1 MRKIFAIILVAL
13 LLGVGVVAL
22 IETDPGYILLAY
34 GNYTLET
41 SLWVGLL
48 LLALFTLLVYIIL
61 RLVYRLIGGQ
71 RSLVSWLGTRK
82 TRRGSRLTTQ
92 GLIHFVE
99 GNWAG
104 ARRQLLRGAKNND
117 APLVNYLLAARASH
131 RLHEPEKVSEYL
143 GAAGDSD
150 SAALIAVALTR
161 AELQLRSGD
170 YEPALATLEQ
180 AKNDVARYPQV
191 LELLRDAYS
200 GLQDWGKLA
209 GLLPDLKKHKLLEG
223 DALRQLEREVY
234 GQLLAQCVTGG
245 DGQDPD
251 SLRSAWQKM
260 PADLKQDAQMLQ
272 GYVRMLIDRGDHGA
286 AEKLVLRGL
295 KQQWDAS
302 LVRLYGCVRS
312 DNVPRQLARAESW
325 LTAHPDDAQLLLC
338 LGRLSARD
346 KLWGKARD
354 YFESSYRLEKSGETC
369 AELGR
374 LLLGLGEHKVAA
386 AYFREGLLLRESGLP
401 ELPMPEKTMPEKPMP
416 DNRRLARS

>member
-41 SLWVGLL
+41 SLWVGLV
-48 LLALFTLLVYIIL
+48 LLALFTLLVYIVL

-82 TRRGSRLTTQ
+82 TRRGARLTTH
-92 GLIHFVE
+92 GLINFVE
-99 GNWAG
+99 GNWTR
-104 ARRQLLRGAKNND
+104 ARRQLLRGARNND

-131 RLHEPEKVSEYL
+131 RLHDPDKVSEYL
-143 GAAGDSD
+143 AAAGDSD
-150 SAALIAVALTR
+150 SSALTAVALTR

-170 YEPALATLEQ
+170 YEAALATLEQ
-180 AKNDVARYPQV
+180 ASKDVARYPQV

-209 GLLPDLKKHKLLEG
+209 GLLPELKKHKLLAG
-223 DALRQLEREVY
+223 DELRQLEREVH
-234 GQLLAQCVTGG
+234 GRLLAQCVTGG
-245 DGQDPD
+245 DGQALDR
-251 SLRSAWQKM
+251 LRGSWQKM
-260 PADLKQDAQMLQ
+260 PAELKQDPQMLS
-272 GYVRMLIDRGDHGA
+272 GYVRMLVDQGDHGA
-286 AEKLVLRGL
+286 AEKLILRAL
-295 KQQWDAS
+295 KHQWDAS
-302 LVRLYGCVRS
+302 LVRQYGYVQS

-325 LTAHPDDAQLLLC
+325 LAAHPDDAQLLLC

-354 YFESSYRLEKSGETC
+354 YFESSYRVEKSAETC

-386 AYFREGLLLRESGLP
+386 AYFREGLLMRESGLP
-401 ELPMPEKTMPEKPMP
+401 ELPMPEK
-416 DNRRLARS
+416 NHAR

>member
-48 LLALFTLLVYIIL
+48 LLALFTLLVYIVL

-71 RSLVSWLGTRK
+71 RSLVSWLGIRK
-82 TRRGSRLTTQ
+82 TRRGARLTTH
-92 GLIHFVE
+92 GLINFVE
-99 GNWAG
+99 GNWTTS
-104 ARRQLLRGAKNND
+104 RRQLLRGAKNSD
-117 APLVNYLLAARASH
+117 APLINYLLAARASH
-131 RLHEPEKVSEYL
+131 RLHDPDKVSEYL

-150 SAALIAVALTR
+150 SAAVTAVALTR

-170 YEPALATLEQ
+170 YQPALVTLEQ
-180 AKNDVARYPQV
+180 ARKDVARHPHV
-191 LELLRDAYS
+191 LELLRDTYS
-200 GLQDWGKLA
+200 GLQDWDKLA
-209 GLLPDLKKHKLLEG
+209 GLLPDLKKHKLLAG
-223 DALRQLEREVY
+223 DESRQLEREVY
-234 GQLLAQCVTGG
+234 GQLLAKCAVGG
-245 DGQDPD
+245 NGQPLDN
-251 SLRSAWQKM
+251 LRSGWQKM
-260 PADLKQDAQMLQ
+260 PAEMKQDPQMLQ
-272 GYVRMLIDRGDHGA
+272 VYVRMLVDQGDHGA
-286 AEKLVLRGL
+286 AEKLILRAI
-295 KQQWDAS
+295 KHQWNAD
-302 LVRLYGCVRS
+302 LVRQYGCVQS
-312 DNVPRQLARAESW
+312 DNVPRQLARAEAW
-325 LTAHPDDAQLLLC
+325 LSDHPDDTQLLLC

-354 YFESSYRLEKSGETC
+354 YFEGSYRLEKSGETC

-386 AYFREGLLLRESGLP
+386 AYFREGLLMRESDLP
-401 ELPMPEKTMPEKPMP
+401 VLPMPEKTLP

>member
-1 MRKIFAIILVAL
+1 
-13 LLGVGVVAL
+13 
-22 IETDPGYILLAY
+22 LAY

-41 SLWVGLL
+41 SLWVGLV
-48 LLALFTLLVYIIL
+48 LLALFTLLVYIVL

-82 TRRGSRLTTQ
+82 TRRGSRLTTH
-92 GLIHFVE
+92 GLINFVE
-99 GNWAG
+99 GNWTR
-104 ARRQLLRGAKNND
+104 ARRQLLRGARNSD
-117 APLVNYLLAARASH
+117 APLINYLLAARASH
-131 RLHEPEKVSEYL
+131 RLHDADKVSEYL

-150 SAALIAVALTR
+150 SAAVTTVALTR

-180 AKNDVARYPQV
+180 ARKDVARYPHV

-209 GLLPDLKKHKLLEG
+209 GLLPELKKHKLLAG
-223 DALRQLEREVY
+223 DELRQLEREVY
-234 GQLLAQCVTGG
+234 GQLLAQCVAGG
-245 DGQDPD
+245 DGQALD
-251 SLRSAWQKM
+251 SLRSSWQKM
-260 PADLKQDAQMLQ
+260 PAELKQDPQMLQ
-272 GYVRMLIDRGDHGA
+272 GYVRMLVDQGDHGA
-286 AEKLVLRGL
+286 AEKLILRAL
-295 KQQWDAS
+295 KHQWDAS
-302 LVRLYGCVRS
+302 LVRQYGYVQS
-312 DNVPRQLARAESW
+312 DNVPRQLARAEAW
-325 LTAHPDDAQLLLC
+325 LSGHPDDTQLLLC

-354 YFESSYRLEKSGETC
+354 YFEGSYRLEKSGETC

-386 AYFREGLLLRESGLP
+386 AYFREGLLMRESGLP
-401 ELPMPEKTMPEKPMP
+401 ELPMPEKTMP

>member
-41 SLWVGLL
+41 SLWVGLV
-48 LLALFTLLVYIIL
+48 LLALFTLLVYIVL

-82 TRRGSRLTTQ
+82 TRRGARLTTH
-92 GLIHFVE
+92 GLINFVE
-99 GNWAG
+99 GNWTR
-104 ARRQLLRGAKNND
+104 ARRQLLRGAKNSD
-117 APLVNYLLAARASH
+117 APLINYLLAARASH
-131 RLHEPEKVSEYL
+131 RLHDPDKVSEYL
-143 GAAGDSD
+143 GVAGDSD
-150 SAALIAVALTR
+150 SAAVTAVALTR

-180 AKNDVARYPQV
+180 ARKDVARHPHV

-209 GLLPDLKKHKLLEG
+209 GLLPDLKKHKLLAG
-223 DALRQLEREVY
+223 DELRQLEREVY
-234 GQLLAQCVTGG
+234 GQLLTQCVAGD
-245 DGQDPD
+245 DGQAPD
-251 SLRSAWQKM
+251 SLRSGWQKT
-260 PADLKQDAQMLQ
+260 PAELKQDPQMLQ
-272 GYVRMLIDRGDHGA
+272 AYVRMLVDQGDHGA
-286 AEKLVLRGL
+286 AEKLILRAI
-295 KQQWDAS
+295 KQKWNAD
-302 LVRLYGCVRS
+302 LVRQYGYVQS
-312 DNVPRQLARAESW
+312 DNVPRQLARAEAW
-325 LTAHPDDAQLLLC
+325 LSGHPDDTQLLLC

-354 YFESSYRLEKSGETC
+354 YFEGSYRLEKSGETC

-386 AYFREGLLLRESGLP
+386 AYFREGLLMRESGLP
-401 ELPMPEKTMPEKPMP
+401 ELPMPEKTMP